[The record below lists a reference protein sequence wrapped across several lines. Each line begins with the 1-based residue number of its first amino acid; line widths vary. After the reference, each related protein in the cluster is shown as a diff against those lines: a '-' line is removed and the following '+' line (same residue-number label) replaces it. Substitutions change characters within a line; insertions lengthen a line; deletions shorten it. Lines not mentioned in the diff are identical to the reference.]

1 MRYFFE
7 FAVGRDCFFGK
18 HQPRDDLW
26 SQRRIDDDDDRSVGG
41 MTPLVIM
48 SAPNGARR
56 TKADHPRLPITP
68 EEMAAEAV
76 RVAEAGATL
85 LHLHVRDDDGRHSL
99 DPGRYRQVIDAV
111 KAAIGD
117 RMVIQITTEA
127 VGRYDPAA
135 QMQVVRQL
143 EPRSV
148 SLALRELIPNDS
160 DADIATG
167 ADFFAWLRERRIAPH
182 FILYSLEDV
191 RRFEAFR
198 TRGVIPQQK
207 PFALF
212 VLGRYVE
219 PTEVRANDLLPFLA
233 EHDQNNPWS
242 ICAFGPVESAA
253 AMTSVTLGGHVRVG
267 FENNLWRADGE
278 LADSNADLVA
288 QAVTGAGLIGRKVA
302 DIDETQALINE
313 TAA

>member
-1 MRYFFE
+1 MIF
-7 FAVGRDCFFGK
+7 
-18 HQPRDDLW
+18 W
-26 SQRRIDDDDDRSVGG
+26 SQRGIDDGDDRSVDG
-41 MTPLVIM
+41 MTPLVVM

-68 EEMAAEAV
+68 EELAAEAV
-76 RVAEAGATL
+76 RVADTGATL
-85 LHLHVRDDDGRHSL
+85 LHLHVRDEDGRHSL
-99 DPGRYRQVIDAV
+99 DPGRYRLAIDAV

-135 QMQVVRQL
+135 QMEVVREL

-148 SLALRELIPNDS
+148 SLALRELIPSDS
-160 DADIATG
+160 EADIAAG
-167 ADFFAWLRERRIAPH
+167 AEFFTWLRARRIAPH
-182 FILYSLEDV
+182 FILYTPEDV
-191 RRFEAFR
+191 GRFEAFR
-198 TRGVIPQQK
+198 TRGIIPQQK

-233 EHDQNNPWS
+233 EHDQGSPWS

-253 AMTSVTLGGHVRVG
+253 AMTSTALDGHVRVG
-267 FENNLWRADGE
+267 FENNLWRADGV
-278 LADSNADLVA
+278 LAHSNADLVA
-288 QAVTGAGLIGRKVA
+288 QAVTGARLIGRKVA
-302 DIDETQALINE
+302 DVDDTQALIDE
-313 TAA
+313 TGA